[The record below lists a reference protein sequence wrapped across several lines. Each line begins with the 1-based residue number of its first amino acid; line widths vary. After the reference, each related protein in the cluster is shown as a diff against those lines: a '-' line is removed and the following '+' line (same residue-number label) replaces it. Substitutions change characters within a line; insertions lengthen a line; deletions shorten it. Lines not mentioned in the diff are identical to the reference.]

1 MKLIFIY
8 GPPATGKLTIAEKL
22 SEVTGI
28 PIFHNHLS
36 RDLVKDI
43 YGDQLSS
50 NYSLVQKIRNDVF
63 SYCAEHNTDLIFTF
77 VYGGTVDDEIVKQ
90 HMSSIE
96 ANGGEVTFVK
106 LTAKQ
111 EDLLKR
117 VNNESRKRY
126 KKLLDAEI
134 LEDFLKSN
142 GDLSM
147 PFVSSLLVDTSE
159 LEPEDAVSYIVS
171 ELKLKENPSSKREA
185 LI

>member
-1 MKLIFIY
+1 MKLIFMY

-22 SEVTGI
+22 SDLTGI
-28 PIFHNHLS
+28 PLFHNHIS

-43 YGDQLSS
+43 YGDELSS
-50 NYSLVQKIRNDVF
+50 NYSLVHKIRNDVF

-77 VYGGTVDDEIVKQ
+77 VYGGAVDDEIVKQ
-90 HMSSIE
+90 HMDSIE
-96 ANGGEVTFVK
+96 ANGGEVIFVK

-134 LEDFLKSN
+134 LEDFLKSS
-142 GDLSM
+142 GDFPI
-147 PFVSSLLVDTSE
+147 PFVSSLLVNTSE
-159 LEPEDAVSYIVS
+159 LEPEEAVKYIVS
-171 ELKLKENPSSKREA
+171 ELKLEENTSSK
-185 LI
+185 